1 MKHSTGLPSAF
12 KITLV
17 LAFLI
22 LLAPALRAQVGNGQ
36 NVLQTVGVLD
46 SLYSEILDE
55 SRKIYVQM
63 PTDYNP
69 EQDLEYPVAFIL
81 DGEVFLPTVYDV
93 QKYYSGG
100 FSPEMVLVGISND
113 ENRMRDLTTSK
124 VTSMYGMP
132 FNEPNGEAERF
143 FNFLEK
149 ELIPYIEENYPVTS
163 YRSLIGH
170 SYGGLFT
177 LYALLNHPALF
188 SNYLAIDPSLQW
200 DDQKLLNEAQDLLGS
215 YDFQN
220 KALFMSLSGQ
230 LHMQNPEV
238 TIDNVMEDSSDFTIF
253 PRSNIAFSQMVEEN
267 NQNGLQYDWKFYPN
281 DLHGTV
287 PFPSIMDG
295 LIAIFDWYQWENT
308 DRINSFETSIEELSD
323 IVKYR
328 EEKLKNHFGYAL
340 PPYPEDLLNMS
351 GYMSMDMGQPEKAK
365 MYFDFTIEYYPESA
379 NAYDSMAD
387 YYERQGD
394 IANALKYVAI
404 AYEKSGSE
412 YHKTRM
418 AELKEK

>member
-1 MKHSTGLPSAF
+1 
-12 KITLV
+12 
-17 LAFLI
+17 
-22 LLAPALRAQVGNGQ
+22 
-36 NVLQTVGVLD
+36 
-46 SLYSEILDE
+46 
-55 SRKIYVQM
+55 
-63 PTDYNP
+63 
-69 EQDLEYPVAFIL
+69 
-81 DGEVFLPTVYDV
+81 
-93 QKYYSGG
+93 
-100 FSPEMVLVGISND
+100 
-113 ENRMRDLTTSK
+113 
-124 VTSMYGMP
+124 
-132 FNEPNGEAERF
+132 
-143 FNFLEK
+143 
-149 ELIPYIEENYPVTS
+149 
-163 YRSLIGH
+163 
-170 SYGGLFT
+170 
-177 LYALLNHPALF
+177 
-188 SNYLAIDPSLQW
+188 
-200 DDQKLLNEAQDLLGS
+200 
-215 YDFQN
+215 
-220 KALFMSLSGQ
+220 
-230 LHMQNPEV
+230 
-238 TIDNVMEDSSDFTIF
+238 
-253 PRSNIAFSQMVEEN
+253 
-267 NQNGLQYDWKFYPN
+267 
-281 DLHGTV
+281 
-287 PFPSIMDG
+287 MDG